1 MLMRIPISKLTRCTC
16 SAQSRM
22 VIVEIHRKVLNFKV
36 GDTEEIGGYRISVC
50 VFEIFPCHMRQ
61 CCCAGNVMRLWGAP
75 AVFHFFC
82 CVWATHADQEN
93 AAFLWYIQIK
103 WGAAEKWLIVS
114 GNRLA
119 GGSKLIFNQ
128 FDIPSLGFFKVK
140 NQIHLREGGSINW
153 LWFVHKKF
161 NRTVC
166 CLFNV
171 PLWAAARCLPLCMHA
186 CVGCWIFLR
195 ISRYQAVKRNICHS
209 SDSMEAI
216 LPYNSGWRVK
226 YIFELYLLY
235 RFILYVRPAAE
246 IYAKTNLVKCKI
258 I

>member
-1 MLMRIPISKLTRCTC
+1 MGCTC
-16 SAQSRM
+16 RFSLFLLCMSNARWPG
-22 VIVEIHRKVLNFKV
+22 K
-36 GDTEEIGGYRISVC
+36 
-50 VFEIFPCHMRQ
+50 
-61 CCCAGNVMRLWGAP
+61 CC
-75 AVFHFFC
+75 FF
-82 CVWATHADQEN
+82 VV
-93 AAFLWYIQIK
+93 YIQIK

-216 LPYNSGWRVK
+216 LPYNSGWWVK

-258 I
+258 IYKYQATNFLLIIPLAYFPVLKIISSWTVRFLAAWLIVKVSESG